1 MPQFCV
7 LHVAGF
13 SSGFGS
19 LRNPQAS
26 LLNSAWTGCPH
37 ELCFSVSLG
46 CITSSDASR
55 VGRPSKRDWGLGTSQ
70 SRETPDPSHG
80 GLAHAE
86 GFPMMFSALSAVV
99 LKLVPNAALRNHV
112 KRSMALKR
120 QREMA
125 FLSQVVLEVPRS
137 PGRGEELQLELFLC
151 SLADPRK
158 LSVRRFETS
167 EQVRAAHKSRYS
179 HSGRSEEVQ
188 GSGAAVC

>member
-1 MPQFCV
+1 
-7 LHVAGF
+7 
-13 SSGFGS
+13 
-19 LRNPQAS
+19 
-26 LLNSAWTGCPH
+26 
-37 ELCFSVSLG
+37 
-46 CITSSDASR
+46 
-55 VGRPSKRDWGLGTSQ
+55 
-70 SRETPDPSHG
+70 
-80 GLAHAE
+80 
-86 GFPMMFSALSAVV
+86 MMFSALSAVV

-167 EQVRAAHKSRYS
+167 EQVRAPTNQGIPTVAVPKKSKAL
-179 HSGRSEEVQ
+179 GRLTVKLKAGELGTRHQASVRQ
-188 GSGAAVC
+188 RDVSRAAVTASTRLQAASTTFQASRRARFQEDARLTRRQSLHDFKRIYCHSSVTQNHA